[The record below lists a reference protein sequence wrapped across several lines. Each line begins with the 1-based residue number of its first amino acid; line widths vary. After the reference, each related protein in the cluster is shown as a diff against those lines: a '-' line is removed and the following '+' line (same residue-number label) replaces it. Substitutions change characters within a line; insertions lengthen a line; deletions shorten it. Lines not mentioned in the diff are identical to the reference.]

1 MKKKLLSIFILLFS
15 AGVFLPAQVTFQK
28 AYGGPGI
35 EGAWSVR
42 QTSDGGYVITAE
54 STTYAS
60 SGDAIYIVKTDSL
73 GAVQWTKS
81 FSGTTADTDYGNM
94 VQQTSDGGYIVTGIS
109 RSFGS
114 GNGDMCLV
122 RLDAGGNYLWEK
134 TYGGSN
140 VEEGFSVQQTSD
152 TGFILA
158 GYTKSFGSGAA
169 DCYLVKTDSLGNVLW
184 SRTYGGIANEG
195 VPAIGNIS
203 VHQTLDG
210 GYIIADYTNSF
221 GAGGYDFY
229 FIRTDATGAVMWS
242 KTYGGTEDEFG
253 YGNNLGQLG
262 DGGFIITGYTF
273 SFGAGNADVY
283 LVKTNGNGNV
293 LWSKTYGGALND
305 YGYAV
310 QQTPDGG
317 FIINGSTQS
326 FSSIGNFDMFLIKT
340 DQNGNLQW
348 AKTYGG
354 NSQDN
359 GYAVETTSDGGYV
372 ATGYTLSFG
381 AGQYDIY
388 LVKTDANGNSGCN
401 EGNPSPIVTTPA
413 TMGGNAAT
421 LIDSG
426 CTVTMPAAIQGS
438 GCIQVNM
445 CAATDVRSF
454 ERDHGITVFPN
465 PSNGVFTIE
474 MKTGID
480 AIEIY
485 NVLGEKVWS
494 KKVNVNSMQAD
505 LSGQPAGVYFMQCIS
520 GNKIIAREKLVIAE

>member
-1 MKKKLLSIFILLFS
+1 MKKNLLFIFILLLNGS
-15 AGVFLPAQVTFQK
+15 AFLSAQVTFQK
-28 AYGGPGI
+28 AYGGFGI

-42 QTSDGGYVITAE
+42 QTSDGGYVMTAE

-60 SGDAIYIVKTDSL
+60 SGDAIYIVKVDSI
-73 GAVQWTKS
+73 GVVQWSKS
-81 FSGTTADTDYGNM
+81 FSGSSGDTDYGNM
-94 VQQTSDGGYIVTGIS
+94 VQQTFDGGYIVTGIT

-122 RLDAGGNYLWEK
+122 RLDAAGNFSWEK
-134 TYGGSN
+134 TYGGIDTD
-140 VEEGFSVQQTSD
+140 EGFSVQQTSD
-152 TGFILA
+152 TGFVVA

-169 DCYLVKTDSLGNVLW
+169 DCYLVKTDSLGNVQW

-229 FIRTDATGAVMWS
+229 LIRTDATGAVTWS
-242 KTYGGTEDEFG
+242 KTYGGTEDEYG

-262 DGGFIITGYTF
+262 DGGYIITGYTF
-273 SFGAGNADVY
+273 SFGSGNADVY

-293 LWSKTYGGALND
+293 LWSKTYGGALDD

-317 FIINGSTQS
+317 FIINGSTRS
-326 FSSIGNFDMFLIKT
+326 FSANGQFDMYLIKT
-340 DQNGNLQW
+340 DLNGNLLW
-348 AKTYGG
+348 SKTYGG
-354 NSQDN
+354 NNQDN
-359 GYAVETTSDGGYV
+359 GYAVEITSDGGYV
-372 ATGYTLSFG
+372 ATGYTHSFG

-388 LVKTDANGNSGCN
+388 LVKTDANGYSGCN
-401 EGNPSPIVTTPA
+401 EGNPATIVTTPA
-413 TMGGNAAT
+413 TIGGNAAT

-426 CTVTMPAAIQGS
+426 CTVTIPAAIQGS
-438 GCIQVNM
+438 GCVQINM
-445 CAATDVRSF
+445 CAATDVRTI
-454 ERDHGITVFPN
+454 ERDRGISVFPN
-465 PSNGVFTIE
+465 PSNGIFTIDVNAE
-474 MKTGID
+474 ID

-485 NVLGEKVWS
+485 NVLGEQVLTKT
-494 KKVNVNSMQAD
+494 VNANQLQVD
-505 LSGQPAGVYFMQCIS
+505 LSTQPAGVYFIQCIS
-520 GNKIIAREKLVIAE
+520 GNKIITREKLVIR